1 MPYHQQRA
9 KKLWLPYNDMGM
21 RQHADDDLILGR
33 DLSLTAA
40 YMLAV
45 DANGMY
51 HIVHCNPD
59 GTISASSGASTTELV
74 DANSAAFGVPAN
86 PLSVSGVNAATGLF
100 RDFGHADFTV
110 SDSSNGYF
118 PFQLPQPFGTIMTAG
133 RIVTLTVP
141 GGGQM
146 HLWLDT
152 SHDGV
157 NWFQIQDLQGWGGA
171 ATFGGAAGKGTNGA
185 VNAPSH
191 YVRLRYTG
199 LNGGAFTMTASFA
212 FT

>member
-9 KKLWLPYNDMGM
+9 KKLWLPYEDMGM

-33 DLSLTAA
+33 DLGITAA

-45 DANGMY
+45 DTNGKY

-110 SDSSNGYF
+110 SSTDSGYF
-118 PFQLPQPFGTIMTAG
+118 PFQLPQPFGTVMTAG
-133 RIVTLTVP
+133 RILTVTVP

-146 HLWLDT
+146 HLWVEV
-152 SHDGV
+152 SHDGA
-157 NWFQIQDLQGWGGA
+157 NWIRVQDLQGFGGP
-171 ATFGGAAGKGTNGA
+171 ATFGGAVGKGISGS

-191 YVRLRYTG
+191 WVRLLYSG
-199 LNGGAFTMTASFA
+199 LNGGVFTMAATFA
-212 FT
+212 FS